1 MSLGKSWCFTLN
13 NPVAA
18 DHEHLAA
25 LDCVYL
31 VYGDELAP
39 TSGTPHLQGYVVF
52 STNKRLSAVKKLMSS
67 RYHLEL
73 AKGTAQ
79 ENYDYCTKDGWV
91 TERGDRPLS
100 RAGVGLKNKERW
112 LDVIRAAKEGTAQ
125 EEYPREF
132 LQYNS
137 TILKLYTPALADL
150 DHYCGLWYTGPPGTG
165 KSRSARK
172 EYPGSYDKL
181 LNKWWDGYEGE
192 ESVLIDDIGLDNKLM
207 GTFLKRYVDH
217 YPFRAEFKG
226 GSKLIRPK
234 TVIVTSNY
242 TIQQIWPDDL
252 QLQEALMRRF
262 KVVHFHGMFK

>member
-18 DHEHLAA
+18 DYEHLAA

-52 STNKRLSAVKKLMSS
+52 STNKRLTAVKKLMSP

-73 AKGTAQ
+73 AKGSAQ

-137 TILKLYTPALADL
+137 TILKLFTPALADL
-150 DHYCGLWYTGPPGTG
+150 DHYSGLWYTGPPGTG

-181 LNKWWDGYEGE
+181 LNKWWDG
-192 ESVLIDDIGLDNKLM
+192 
-207 GTFLKRYVDH
+207 

-252 QLQEALMRRF
+252 QLQEALLRRF